1 MKKNLFAALLVASIL
16 SCGAAALADI
26 GEATV
31 SSQESGAA
39 AVTPIPQ
46 IQSDGGVPTLM
57 GKEENEKIIFDYSGD
72 LIFAGYSNDENELLY
87 ASGVC
92 KPTDGKITLDKENL
106 YTVMRAY
113 DVKNNLIFDVTFEAP
128 EPDKTP
134 APTVTPAPS
143 ASAQPTAAPT
153 ASPSATYNPNEF
165 PEVYEKA
172 VNAIQAF
179 AVIESVT
186 QVSVDSQTESKVTY
200 WYQGKQRS
208 DILGDDVSIVSAP
221 QNAQNLVNASLSSL
235 KRGDVV
241 YFDRNMSGTIKK
253 AAVIYQIQKSDIVNN
268 TTDFGASFENLFS
281 INGGVGGYS
290 GWTVAQYGQKLADK
304 GTQYAFGVI
313 AKRDSN
319 NVYLLNKT
327 GNTDNSI
334 LVEVAENAMVYKCNM
349 TLNSGIELTKAT
361 GITSTISNKAWSDAE
376 GAANPIISLKDSGYN
391 YMLARIVD
399 GTATDVVIYTNYKK

>member
-1 MKKNLFAALLVASIL
+1 MKKNLLAVLLTASVL
-16 SCGAAALADI
+16 ACGAAAFADTE
-26 GEATV
+26 EAPVNDVNTAV
-31 SSQESGAA
+31 VTSASQEQGA
-39 AVTPIPQ
+39 
-46 IQSDGGVPTLM
+46 GVIPTLM
-57 GKEENEKIIFDYSGD
+57 GKEENEKIVFDYSDD
-72 LIFAGYSNDENELLY
+72 LIFAGYSNDESKLLY

-113 DVKNNLIFDVTFEAP
+113 DVKNNLIFDVLFEAS
-128 EPDKTP
+128 EPTVTP
-134 APTVTPAPS
+134 VPTVTPAPT
-143 ASAQPTAAPT
+143 ASAEPTAAPT
-153 ASPSATYNPNEF
+153 ASPSSTYNPNEF
-165 PEVYEKA
+165 PDVYEKA

-186 QVSVDSQTESKVTY
+186 QVSVDSQTEIKITY
-200 WYQGKQRS
+200 WYQGKQQS
-208 DILGDDVSIVSAP
+208 DTFGDDVNIVAAP
-221 QNAQNLVNASLSSL
+221 ENAQDLVSASLSSL

-241 YFDRNMSGTIKK
+241 YFNRNMSGKIKEI
-253 AAVIYQIQKSDIVNN
+253 AVIYQIQNSDIVNS
-268 TTDFGASFENLFS
+268 TSDFGASFEKLFS

-290 GWTVAQYGQKLADK
+290 GWTVAQYGQKLASK

-313 AKRDSN
+313 AKRDNN

-334 LVEVAENAMVYKCNM
+334 LVDVAEKAMVYKCNM
-349 TLNSGIELTKAT
+349 TLKSGIELTKT
-361 GITSTISNKAWSDAE
+361 SGIVSAISSKAWNDAYGTE
-376 GAANPIISLKDSGYN
+376 SPIISLNDSGYN

>member
-1 MKKNLFAALLVASIL
+1 
-16 SCGAAALADI
+16 
-26 GEATV
+26 
-31 SSQESGAA
+31 
-39 AVTPIPQ
+39 
-46 IQSDGGVPTLM
+46 M
-57 GKEENEKIIFDYSGD
+57 GKEENEKIVFDYSDD
-72 LIFAGYSNDENELLY
+72 LIFAGYSNDESKLLY

-113 DVKNNLIFDVTFEAP
+113 DVKNNLIFDVLFEAS
-128 EPDKTP
+128 EPTVTP
-134 APTVTPAPS
+134 VPTVTPAPT
-143 ASAQPTAAPT
+143 ASAEPTAAPT
-153 ASPSATYNPNEF
+153 ASPSSTYNPNEF
-165 PEVYEKA
+165 PDVYEKA

-186 QVSVDSQTESKVTY
+186 QVSVDSQTEIKITY
-200 WYQGKQRS
+200 WYQGKQQS
-208 DILGDDVSIVSAP
+208 DTFGDDVNIVAAP
-221 QNAQNLVNASLSSL
+221 ENAQDLVSASLSSL

-241 YFDRNMSGTIKK
+241 YFNRNMSGKIKEI
-253 AAVIYQIQKSDIVNN
+253 AVIYQIQNSDIVNS
-268 TTDFGASFENLFS
+268 TSDFGASFEKLFS

-290 GWTVAQYGQKLADK
+290 GWTVAQYGQKLASK

-313 AKRDSN
+313 AKRDNN

-334 LVEVAENAMVYKCNM
+334 LVDVAEKAMVYKCNM
-349 TLNSGIELTKAT
+349 TLKSGIELTKT
-361 GITSTISNKAWSDAE
+361 SGIVSAISSKAWNDAYGTE
-376 GAANPIISLKDSGYN
+376 SPIISLNDSGYN